1 MTVRR
6 RPKARGRIIASQSL
20 DQSVTQKNSVLGQI
34 QELWDE
40 AEKSR
45 QRADDLQRWH
55 DTDISPQDM
64 PVMPDKAPADLKKIR
79 ETAPTPIARMLVN
92 HPSQQMRVDD
102 IRLADGDEVASAP
115 AWSIWQR
122 NGMDGK
128 QIPLHRAALTHGL
141 AYGLV
146 LPATGRLDG
155 SKTALIRPQAATKG
169 TAFFRDPFDEWCE
182 LYLHVSRQ
190 DKRDGGFQDIVTFVD
205 DGYLHTAI
213 VEDGDLTK
221 LHYVK
226 SDRHGMGIC
235 PVQRYGAFDLD
246 GVATGEIE
254 PVIGLL
260 KRIDQDTNDRL
271 VIQRFAAW
279 VVRTIAGM
287 KEPENEEMRA
297 MMEVWLAVGDF
308 LSSDNPDTKFG
319 SLPPTPMEGHLHARD
334 SDMKDL
340 AFVSQ
345 VPAYQMLGLAD
356 NIGADAI
363 AAADSASKRK
373 VGELQTIF
381 GEQHEGAM
389 RLAGVAMG
397 DQRVATDFTSRVH
410 WAVIESGS
418 LQSLAQGLASL
429 TAVDVPAEM
438 LWNRIPNWTREDSA
452 QAKRI
457 NIKLKAEA
465 EAAAMMQS
473 LLGGTADG
481 KSTDRPGA
489 ATPRPAVTAG

>member
-1 MTVRR
+1 MTARR
-6 RPKARGRIIASQSL
+6 RPGARGRIISTQSL
-20 DQSVTQKNSVLGQI
+20 DRSVTQQNSVLGQI
-34 QELWDE
+34 KELWDQ
-40 AEKSR
+40 AEKAR
-45 QRADDLQRWH
+45 QRADELQRWH
-55 DTDISPQDM
+55 DADIPAHDM

-79 ETAPTPIARMLVN
+79 ETAPTPIARMLVS

-115 AWSIWQR
+115 AWSVWQR

-141 AYGLV
+141 AYSLV

-155 SKTALIRPQAATKG
+155 SKTALIRPHAATKG

-182 LYLHVSRQ
+182 LYLHVNSQ
-190 DKRDGGFQDIVTFVD
+190 KKGDKQEELITFID
-205 DGYLHTAI
+205 DGYVHSAILH
-213 VEDGDLTK
+213 DGDLSK
-221 LHYVK
+221 LEYVK

-235 PVQRYGAFDLD
+235 PVQRYGVFDLD
-246 GVATGEIE
+246 GIATGEIE
-254 PVIGLL
+254 PVLQLL

-287 KEPENEEMRA
+287 KQPENEQLKE

-308 LSSDNPDTKFG
+308 LSSDDADTKFG
-319 SLPPTPMEGHLHARD
+319 SLPPTPMDGHLRARE

-363 AAADSASKRK
+363 AAADFASKRK
-373 VGELQTIF
+373 VGELKTIF

-389 RLAGVAMG
+389 RLAGAAMG
-397 DQRVATDFTSRVH
+397 DQSIANDFTSRVH

-418 LQSLAQGLASL
+418 LQSLAQGLTSL
-429 TAVDVPAEM
+429 ISAGVPQEM
-438 LWNRIPNWTREDSA
+438 LWPRIPDWSREDTA
-452 QAKRI
+452 QAKRL
-457 NIKLKAEA
+457 NAKAQAEA
-465 EAAAMMQS
+465 EAALMIQE
-473 LLGGTADG
+473 LLKGGTDG
-481 KSTDRPGA
+481 PESAGTAGA
-489 ATPRPAVTAG
+489 AAPRATVNAR